1 MTGRIVCFTSADD
14 RATTEGI
21 TMTELS
27 GATVLVTGANGGL
40 GTEFVRQALE
50 RGATKVYAAAR
61 RPRQWDDERIVPLE
75 LDVTDAASVARA
87 VELAGD
93 TTVLV
98 NNAGILRPGR
108 LVDGDVDALRAH
120 LETNVVGPL
129 LLTSTFAP
137 VLRRAHGALVNVA
150 SILSWLGGAGAYG
163 VSKAAL
169 WSATDSLRL
178 ELAEDGVQVV
188 GAYLGYTDT
197 AMTEGVDA
205 PKNDPADVVRAVW
218 DGVVTGAHE
227 VLADELTRQVR
238 GSLGA
243 PVEARYPALAGK

>member
-1 MTGRIVCFTSADD
+1 
-14 RATTEGI
+14 
-21 TMTELS
+21 MTELS

-50 RGATKVYAAAR
+50 RGATTVYAAAR

-87 VELAGD
+87 LEIAGD

-108 LVDGDVDALRAH
+108 LVDGDIDAIRAH

-129 LLTSTFAP
+129 LVTSAFAP
-137 VLRRAHGALVNVA
+137 ALRRAHGALVNVA

-197 AMTEGVDA
+197 AMTDGLDA

-218 DGVVTGAHE
+218 DGVAAGAHE
-227 VLADELTRQVR
+227 VLADDLTRQVR
-238 GSLGA
+238 ATLGA
-243 PVEARYPALAGK
+243 PIEARYPALAGE

>member
-1 MTGRIVCFTSADD
+1 
-14 RATTEGI
+14 
-21 TMTELS
+21 MTELS

-50 RGATKVYAAAR
+50 RGATTVYAAAR

-129 LLTSTFAP
+129 LVTSAFAP
-137 VLRRAHGALVNVA
+137 VLRRSHGVVVNVA

-197 AMTEGVDA
+197 AMTDGVDA

-218 DGVVTGAHE
+218 DGVAAGAHE

-238 GSLGA
+238 ATLGA
-243 PVEARYPALAGK
+243 PIEARYPALAGE